1 MLKQFTLAIIL
12 SGSAFA
18 QNHAPVGFNQVTE
31 RVQLD
36 EIRGR
41 NCEVPEGFG
50 CGILFDLDLPES
62 GDMNLSVV
70 GGVVHQISV
79 ILNGTMYTVVYDPPL
94 KRDDKF
100 SSLRR
105 YSRIPARN
113 DGDHLTIQW
122 PDKTEAKGRI
132 VRREKVGP
140 ERPRPA

>member
-1 MLKQFTLAIIL
+1 MLRQFALAILL
-12 SGSAFA
+12 SGSALA
-18 QNHAPVGFNQVTE
+18 QVHAPVEPHSQE
-31 RVQLD
+31 LEQLD

-41 NCEVPEGFG
+41 KCVVPEGFG
-50 CGILFDLDLPES
+50 CGILFDLDLPEA
-62 GDMNLSVV
+62 GNMNLSVV

-105 YSRIPARN
+105 YVRIPVRI

-122 PDKTEAKGRI
+122 PDMTKAKGRI
-132 VRREKVGP
+132 VRREKIEP

>member
-1 MLKQFTLAIIL
+1 MLRQFTLAVLL
-12 SGSAFA
+12 SGSALA
-18 QNHAPVGFNQVTE
+18 QTHVPREPYSYSQ
-31 RVQLD
+31 QLD

-41 NCEVPEGFG
+41 KCEVPECFG

-62 GDMNLSVV
+62 GEMNLSVV

-100 SSLRR
+100 SNLRR
-105 YSRIPARN
+105 YSRIPARI

-122 PDKTEAKGRI
+122 PDKTKAIGRI
-132 VRREKVGP
+132 VRREKIEP
-140 ERPRPA
+140 QRPRPA

>member
-1 MLKQFTLAIIL
+1 MLKQFALAILL

-18 QNHAPVGFNQVTE
+18 QTHASVE
-31 RVQLD
+31 VQLD

-41 NCEVPEGFG
+41 RCEVPEGFG
-50 CGILFDLDLPES
+50 CGTLFDLDLPES

-79 ILNGTMYTVVYDPPL
+79 ILNGTMYTVVYDSPL

-122 PDKTEAKGRI
+122 PDKTEAKGRL